1 MFTIL
6 SNTLQHF
13 LSLNI
18 DTYKLL
24 FEDVRVKDR
33 LKQIELMDIP
43 FIIMGKKRFDCTH
56 GVDRNRSL
64 KKKSLDEKVYMYIY

>member
-6 SNTLQHF
+6 SNTLQYF

-33 LKQIELMDIP
+33 LKQIEFMDIP

-56 GVDRNRSL
+56 GVDRNRPF